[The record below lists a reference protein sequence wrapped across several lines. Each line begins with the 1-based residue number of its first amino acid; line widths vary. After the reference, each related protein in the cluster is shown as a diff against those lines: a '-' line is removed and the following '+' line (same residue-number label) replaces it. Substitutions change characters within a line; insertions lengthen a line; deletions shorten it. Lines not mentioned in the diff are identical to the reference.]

1 MSRKAWE
8 GRRPCLPVEDGGGRR
23 TGKPGRAAGEA
34 AAPVSHPPA
43 PSAPAPR
50 RLQGSGGRGRRGCA
64 GSPRAALAH
73 GPLRNRQRR
82 GFPRGGSAAATITQP
97 GRAAPLPP
105 PPHKMAAP
113 MEPAAAAPRAPFC
126 GEASD
131 LSTWTTS
138 AAAAAAARGGKWG
151 KCNLTGEAGVGE
163 RSLRGGD
170 HVTRGRRR
178 RRRRSLPPPPPAPPS
193 PPPTPPPSRP
203 GARSLFVFSECQPPR
218 TDGRTGGCS
227 GGLAAG

>member
-8 GRRPCLPVEDGGGRR
+8 GRRPCLPVEDGGGRGSR
-23 TGKPGRAAGEA
+23 AGPQARQRLPFPPSSTISTSTTPPPGQ
-34 AAPVSHPPA
+34 
-43 PSAPAPR
+43 R
-50 RLQGSGGRGRRGCA
+50 RPRRGCA

-97 GRAAPLPP
+97 RRRRLTKWRRPWSRRPPLPGPHFVARRAICQHGLPP
-105 PPHKMAAP
+105 PPPPPEGREMGKMP
-113 MEPAAAAPRAPFC
+113 
-126 GEASD
+126 
-131 LSTWTTS
+131 
-138 AAAAAAARGGKWG
+138 
-151 KCNLTGEAGVGE
+151 LTGDAGVGE

-178 RRRRSLPPPPPAPPS
+178 RRRRSLPPPLRPSITTPHSTPLPA
-193 PPPTPPPSRP
+193 R
-203 GARSLFVFSECQPPR
+203 RSVPLRLLRVPASADGR